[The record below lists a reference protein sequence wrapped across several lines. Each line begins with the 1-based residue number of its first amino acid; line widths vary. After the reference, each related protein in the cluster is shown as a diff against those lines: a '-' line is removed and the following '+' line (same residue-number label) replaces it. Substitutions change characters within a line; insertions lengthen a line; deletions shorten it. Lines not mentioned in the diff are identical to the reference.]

1 MAAQVSQAALA
12 GNEPSHDF
20 AMNSAWLGVSL
31 IAAGL
36 LSWLRLIALDG
47 DLAPRRTKNFAF
59 PGPACRREADPRRP
73 AAAENPRH
81 LALGRGHRH
90 RLGPD
95 HCPAT
100 RTLTAKIHPCATE
113 GVNLGPLEPP
123 ATGPRAGPP
132 SYPDGKITNC
142 SAVQPPSQ
150 ASPPYA

>member
-47 DLAPRRTKNFAF
+47 DLAPRRTENFAL

-100 RTLTAKIHPCATE
+100 RTLTSENPPLRHGRSKPGAPGTPGHRPASRAT
-113 GVNLGPLEPP
+113 VI
-123 ATGPRAGPP
+123 PRR
-132 SYPDGKITNC
+132 
-142 SAVQPPSQ
+142 
-150 ASPPYA
+150 